1 MILIAGISM
10 LFALSSCKKGT
21 DAPPAG
27 TKKTEKQALEESG
40 KKATKEVNG
49 TPSASEGPAPEEKE
63 AKKEAEKEAE
73 KEEAAPPP
81 AAERPPQ
88 YAEKNSAVCKDRI
101 EAEDRRIKREVIP
114 MMRAEQDA
122 MEAVTRWAQK
132 AYDVLEPE
140 ESALAK
146 VKIDDFW
153 KEYGTCVKELG
164 APKAERDP
172 ECVAYVTADASA
184 CQRLGNDEIRKRCA
198 DTVRTKAW
206 EKNIFDWAKAGFSA
220 DFCAQPAKTADILP
234 PVLCPIFA
242 QTGDCSPQAFT
253 NHLATMCRAA
263 KAGFR
268 GEECGDEFPAD
279 SQYCRFLAIVKA
291 DNRVELCKRESK
303 AGSIT
308 LPDGFCD
315 AIAQVAN
322 EDCKQLLTDTPPDA
336 PAFPEAECSLL
347 KAIRNGTMSCE
358 GLYAADSDDC
368 AMLIST
374 QAALAGDSSLCDG
387 LKSRER
393 AHMRCRTFLST
404 SVKDCDLKT
413 SSEWGTGPKDDTPCR
428 RLLWE
433 KTVLPASEG
442 RAEVRLT
449 LVNPFDN
456 TAKCSVEMK
465 VAATGATSTQTEN
478 VDLKK
483 AEVKVHSLFYLGGPD
498 AKVEIIPTCTWDR
511 VIASPPEEKAK

>member
-1 MILIAGISM
+1 MSAF
-10 LFALSSCKKGT
+10 LFATNAREAQVGLGVIQEIS
-21 DAPPAG
+21 
-27 TKKTEKQALEESG
+27 
-40 KKATKEVNG
+40 
-49 TPSASEGPAPEEKE
+49 TPSAPVTTKPSEVGSEGPAPEEKE
-63 AKKEAEKEAE
+63 AEKED
-73 KEEAAPPP
+73 AAPP
-81 AAERPPQ
+81 AGTEKPPQ
-88 YAEKNSAVCKDRI
+88 FAEKNSEICKDRI

-146 VKIDDFW
+146 VKIDAFW
-153 KEYGTCVKELG
+153 KEYGTCVKEIE

-184 CQRLGNDEIRKRCA
+184 CQRLGNEEIRKRCT
-198 DTVRTKAW
+198 DTVRTKGW
-206 EKNIFDWAKAGFSA
+206 EKNIFDWAKSGFAAEFCSSA
-220 DFCAQPAKTADILP
+220 TKATEILP
-234 PVLCPIFA
+234 PGLCRIFA
-242 QTGDCSPQAFT
+242 ETGDCSSKAFT
-253 NHLATMCRAA
+253 NHLATMCQAA
-263 KAGFR
+263 QAGFR
-268 GEECGDEFPAD
+268 GEECGDQFPAD
-279 SQYCRFLAIVKA
+279 SQYCRFLAVVKA
-291 DNRVELCKRESK
+291 DNRVELCKQELT
-303 AGSIT
+303 AGRIT
-308 LPDGFCD
+308 LPEGFCD
-315 AIAQVAN
+315 AIDQVAK

-336 PAFPEAECSLL
+336 APFPEKECSLL
-347 KAIRNGTMSCE
+347 SAIKNGTKSCD
-358 GLYAADSDDC
+358 GVYAADSNDC
-368 AMLIST
+368 AMLISV
-374 QAALAGDSSLCDG
+374 QAALAGDTSLCDG

-404 SVKDCDLKT
+404 SVEDCDLKT

-433 KTVLPASEG
+433 KSVLPASEG

-465 VAATGATSTQTEN
+465 VTATGATSTQTDT
-478 VDLKK
+478 VDFKK

-498 AKVEIIPTCTWDR
+498 AKVEVTPTCTWDR
-511 VIASPPEEKAK
+511 VIAPPKEEGK